1 MPLHLLS
8 HPLGV
13 HSLAALRDTHTEPD
27 AFRRHCD
34 RLSTLLVVEA
44 TRDLATV
51 PVTIETPMETTIA
64 ERLAAP
70 VVAVPILRAGLG
82 MLPSVLQLLPEIA
95 VGYVGLE
102 RDEETAV
109 ARAYYQKLPA
119 LPGRVVLLL
128 DPMLATGGSA
138 DEALNALRAAGG
150 ETIRLLSI
158 VAAPE
163 GIARLEERHPGVS
176 IYAAAR
182 DRCLNEK
189 KYILPGLGDFGD
201 RLYGTE

>member
-1 MPLHLLS
+1 MPLHLLD
-8 HPLGV
+8 HPLGA
-13 HSLAALRDTHTEPD
+13 HSLGVLRDHRTGPD

-34 RLSTLLVVEA
+34 RLSALLVMEA
-44 TRDLATV
+44 TRDLSTART
-51 PVTIETPMETTIA
+51 TIETPLEATDA
-64 ERLAAP
+64 ELLSAP

-82 MLPSVLQLLPEIA
+82 MLPAVMQLLPEVV